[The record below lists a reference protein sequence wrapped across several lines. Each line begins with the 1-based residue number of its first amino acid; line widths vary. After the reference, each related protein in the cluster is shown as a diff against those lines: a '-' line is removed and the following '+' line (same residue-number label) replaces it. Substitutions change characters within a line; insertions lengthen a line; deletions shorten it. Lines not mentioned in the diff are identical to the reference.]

1 MAILKHESRET
12 TQRTKYT
19 RDNGGLRLRGGA
31 IVLLGYSNQYNR
43 LWLIESREL
52 VKQERNNNFRNSV
65 MAHDVVC
72 GAPNPNPQK
81 IQMGLDDLL
90 LIECSFIG
98 TPKDLAGSR
107 DERNPEINDH
117 GGGYPLPV
125 PRPYGPALGI
135 MRKTLAL
142 HCLTTSMDHSSK

>member
-65 MAHDVVC
+65 MMWYVV
-72 GAPNPNPQK
+72 PQTQTPKNPN
-81 IQMGLDDLL
+81 GV
-90 LIECSFIG
+90 G
-98 TPKDLAGSR
+98 
-107 DERNPEINDH
+107 
-117 GGGYPLPV
+117 
-125 PRPYGPALGI
+125 
-135 MRKTLAL
+135 
-142 HCLTTSMDHSSK
+142 